1 MNRRKRKI
9 SKTIIYFRKQIK
21 HINSQ
26 NNKPWDKLILKS
38 GNIIR
43 KILIININKKSLKES
58 ILVNKSKLFKL
69 IGYKRANIKPIKSA
83 ITIL

>member
-1 MNRRKRKI
+1 MV
-9 SKTIIYFRKQIK
+9 IIYPIE
-21 HINSQ
+21 INSQ
-26 NNKPWDKLILKS
+26 NKRPWDKLILKS

-69 IGYKRANIKPIKSA
+69 IGYKRANMKPIKSA